1 MKCWKLSLIYWNE
14 RSKITM
20 NGNFELF
27 NISRASFLRYLDLC
41 NMQAVVVIGSK
52 RPSLNDDGINY
63 ENVPQHSKQLRQGL
77 KYVWGNILGG
87 YDGIFCRGV
96 ARQCSNLCYS
106 HCVSHE
112 WYTCSRSCLA
122 WSDQMIN
129 CCFFKLSHVYKQT
142 CLN

>member
-1 MKCWKLSLIYWNE
+1 
-14 RSKITM
+14 M

-77 KYVWGNILGG
+77 KYV
-87 YDGIFCRGV
+87 
-96 ARQCSNLCYS
+96 
-106 HCVSHE
+106 
-112 WYTCSRSCLA
+112 
-122 WSDQMIN
+122 
-129 CCFFKLSHVYKQT
+129 
-142 CLN
+142 